1 VKYTPL
7 FLSPLGL
14 IPAGHP
20 ALAGDAALPPNA
32 QPIKFEK
39 FAPAWS
45 GFYGG
50 LNFGVISAKS
60 SLGTFLPTS
69 ASLPFENY
77 CWLNNCNFSDSQTAT
92 SALGGIQ
99 IGYNFQ
105 SGNIVY
111 GLELDYGVASAKKTS
126 TAANGLF
133 GGQTETGIDALGT
146 ARLRLGYAFD
156 NNLMVYATGGLAYGK
171 VRGKFQASWN
181 GNTYSWADTSGWRT
195 GYAIGGGLEYMFA
208 HNWSIKG
215 EALYYNLGGSRSAES
230 TGNFGTNYSYGIT
243 DKVSGAVARIGLN
256 YLFH

>member
-1 VKYTPL
+1 MKYTPL

-20 ALAGDAALPPNA
+20 ALAGDTAALPPNA

-39 FAPAWS
+39 FGPAWS

-50 LNFGVISAKS
+50 LNLGVISAKS
-60 SLGTFLPTS
+60 SLGTFLPTN
-69 ASLPFENY
+69 AATLNY
-77 CWLNNCNFSDSQTAT
+77 CWVNNCNFSESQTSS
-92 SALGGIQ
+92 SAFGGIQ

-111 GLELDYGVASAKKTS
+111 GLEVDYGLASAKKTS
-126 TAANGLF
+126 TASNGLF
-133 GGQTETGIDALGT
+133 GAQTETGLDALGT

-156 NNLMVYATGGLAYGK
+156 NGLMAYATGGLAYGK
-171 VRGKFQASWN
+171 VRGRSQASWN
-181 GNTYSWADTSGWRT
+181 GATYSWADTSGWRT
-195 GYAIGGGLEYMFA
+195 GYAIGGGLEYMFNR
-208 HNWSIKG
+208 NWSIKG
-215 EALYYNLGGSRSAES
+215 EALYYNLGSSKSAES
-230 TGNFGTNYSYGIT
+230 SGFFGAAYSHGIT